1 MYNSYH
7 RLVAYVDEQQV
18 RKKEGLNDQINEAYT
33 PITWIKS
40 KSKPGKKLKLRYYL
54 LLFGFFALSPSIH
67 TPILYLLR
75 NLLFSSSFFLAPGFS
90 FRDLFYFLTL
100 IFFLSIR
107 FHDI

>member
-7 RLVAYVDEQQV
+7 RLVAYVDEQQM

-75 NLLFSSSFFLAPGFS
+75 NLLFSSSPPFFYSWILCPGFV
-90 FRDLFYFLTL
+90 LFSYSYFLFIYTL
-100 IFFLSIR
+100 S
-107 FHDI
+107 